1 MDRLR
6 LMLASIGNSLGLLS
20 ISQRLLIGVLMV
32 LAIMTLILWSVYAAR
47 PALAPLPG
55 FQADQMVEARSLLMA
70 NGISVEAVGD
80 KLMVPQDQV
89 HLALGVLGQNGRLPD
104 NTQLLFSNLAAN
116 QHWMNS
122 RADNDRQANI
132 ALMNELARVI
142 VNFQGVREAR
152 VFIDAPEPIGL
163 GMAFRKPTATVT
175 VKTANGRALDDK
187 TVDAIAAVVAGAKAG
202 LDLTSVR
209 VVDATTRRQYRA
221 RNETDFSAADYMES
235 VAKIEA
241 RVQEKLSDTLRYIP
255 GVIVAA
261 NAQVD
266 VRHTTTNTTT
276 MLPVSPQGGS
286 VSIVSRE
293 STTSMT
299 NGSGAQAAEPGVRSN
314 VAEDISR
321 GGSSGAAQTNDEKSE
336 TEFAVSVGSRRE
348 QTINARGM
356 PTKVNVTI
364 NVPREYV
371 AALAKQTKAEA
382 GAGGA
387 APAGAAGAGGDV
399 TQAEIDAAFT
409 IERDRLSKDLQPL
422 VETVAA
428 SDGVGPSATQAGIV
442 TVSMIPVPFMAAG
455 SVDGA
460 QAGLLGGGGGGGG
473 SGGLG
478 GLLGQGAFK
487 QIAAI
492 GLAVLALGMM
502 LMLVRKSS
510 TPVALPSAQEI
521 VGLPP
526 ALEAQSDL
534 VGEADESQTA
544 MLGIELDDGE
554 LKTKKMLEQVQ
565 EMVKSKPQEAAAIL
579 NRWIVTEA

>member
-6 LMLASIGNSLGLLS
+6 LMLASIGKSLGLLS
-20 ISQRLLIGVLMV
+20 LSQRLLIGVLMV
-32 LAIMTLILWSVYAAR
+32 LAIMTLLLWSVYAAK

-104 NTQLLFSNLAAN
+104 NTQLLFSNLATN

-175 VKTANGRALDDK
+175 VKTASGRALDDK

-241 RVQEKLSDTLRYIP
+241 RVQEKLTDTLRYIP

-299 NGSGAQAAEPGVRSN
+299 NGAGAQGAEPGVRSN
-314 VAEDISR
+314 VAEDISK

-348 QTINARGM
+348 QTVNARGM

-371 AALAKQTKAEA
+371 AALAKQTK
-382 GAGGA
+382 GQGA
-387 APAGAAGAGGDV
+387 APAGGAAGAGEV
-399 TQAEIDAAFT
+399 TQAEIDAAFAT
-409 IERDRLSKDLQPL
+409 ERDRLSKDLQPL
-422 VETVAA
+422 VETMAA

-442 TVSMIPVPFMAAG
+442 TVSMIPVPFIAAG
-455 SVDGA
+455 SIEGA
-460 QAGLLGGGGGGGG
+460 QAGLLGGGGGGGGG

-510 TPVALPSAQEI
+510 TPAVLPTAQEI

-526 ALEAQSDL
+526 ALESQSDL